1 MTAHRPDGLPDR
13 IPPAITTTA
22 SPFARLALAHAVSVM
37 GDAFLTVALA
47 GSLFFTVSPGEARPK
62 VLLYLVL
69 TMVPF
74 VLLAPVL
81 GPLMDRT
88 KGGKRL
94 LIVVSAVLRGVLC
107 LLMAANLDGL
117 LLYPEAFGALMLS
130 KGYSVAKSALVPSL
144 VDDEQELVR
153 ANARLAFIS
162 GIAAAVGGLPAA
174 AILTA
179 LDASWV
185 LRFATLVY
193 LGAALLATAI
203 PKARTVAPG
212 ETAEERAELHARSIL
227 AAGTAMGLLRA
238 VVGFA
243 TFFLAFELKEDGAPA
258 WFYGALFVASGA
270 GNFLGILLAPLVR
283 RRIREEWIL
292 VGGLL
297 APALVALFSARSVG
311 RPAFMVAAFAV
322 ATGAAAG
329 RVAFDSLLQRDAP
342 DSVRGRTFARYET
355 RFQLVWVVGGVLAV
369 ALVPISARTGLFLT
383 SLVLGFGGL
392 SYLGTIRSPQT
403 APVHPPLA
411 ERLRQ
416 RARRSRAPSVPPPGD
431 DQPFPAGG

>member
-1 MTAHRPDGLPDR
+1 VTAQRPDGPPDR
-13 IPPAITTTA
+13 TPPALTTTA

-81 GPLMDRT
+81 GPAMDRT
-88 KGGKRL
+88 RGGKRL
-94 LIVVSAVLRGVLC
+94 LIVLSALARGVLA
-107 LLMAANLDGL
+107 LLMASHLDSL

-144 VDDEQELVR
+144 VGDEAELVR
-153 ANARLAFIS
+153 ANSRLALIS

-174 AILTA
+174 GILTL

-185 LRFATLVY
+185 LRFGTLVY
-193 LGAALLATAI
+193 VAAALLGTAI
-203 PKARTVAPG
+203 PKASRVGPD
-212 ETAEERAELHARSIL
+212 ETAEQRAELHAGSIL
-227 AAGTAMGLLRA
+227 VAGTAMGLLRA
-238 VVGFA
+238 VVGFV
-243 TFFLAFELKEDGAPA
+243 TFFLAFVLKEDGAPA
-258 WFYGALFVASGA
+258 WFYGAVFVASGA
-270 GNFLGILLAPLVR
+270 GNFTGILLAPLLR
-283 RRIREEWIL
+283 RKLREEWIL
-292 VGGLL
+292 VGSLVV
-297 APALVALFSARSVG
+297 PAALTLFAARAAS
-311 RPAFMVAAFAV
+311 RPAYMLTGYAV

-342 DSVRGRTFARYET
+342 EAARGRAFARFET
-355 RFQLVWVVGGVLAV
+355 RFQLVWVIGGVVAV
-369 ALVPISARTGLFLT
+369 ALVGVSDRTGLFLA

-392 SYLGTIRSPQT
+392 SYLGAIRAPQA
-403 APVHPPLA
+403 APVHPPA
-411 ERLRQ
+411 HGGPHRLLRRPPRQ
-416 RARRSRAPSVPPPGD
+416 QAPPADDGD
-431 DQPFPAGG
+431 AFPAGG